1 MYILHGTWIP
11 DESDTFIQSGQF
23 YLWVETATAH
33 RRRSPG
39 VHPGHLKKD
48 ELASF
53 PQDIL
58 KIAPLA
64 AMSRAVKQTK
74 PTIEPEIVSFLVT
87 QNRRY
92 RHGKWR
98 TI

>member
-1 MYILHGTWIP
+1 
-11 DESDTFIQSGQF
+11 
-23 YLWVETATAH
+23 VETATAH
-33 RRRSPG
+33 QRRSPG
-39 VHPGHLKKD
+39 VHSGHLKKD

-53 PQDIL
+53 LQDTL